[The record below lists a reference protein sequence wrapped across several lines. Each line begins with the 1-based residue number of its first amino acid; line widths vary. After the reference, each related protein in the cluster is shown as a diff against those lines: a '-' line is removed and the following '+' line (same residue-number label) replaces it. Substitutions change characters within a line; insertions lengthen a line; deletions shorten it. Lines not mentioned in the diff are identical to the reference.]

1 MAISN
6 WNAGIIR
13 PIPVAPAGPY
23 QDSAAPG
30 VWTLDQVAYW
40 QKQGLWPTA
49 GNVAPTALF
58 GGGNTGSNSS
68 VIDYVSIATAG
79 NATDF
84 GDLTQTVS
92 LLAGCSSSTR
102 GLFGG
107 GTTGVAYSNVI
118 DYVTIGT
125 LGNATDFGD
134 LTVARGYVAALSNAI
149 RGVWGGGDSGLR
161 SSVIDYVT
169 IASAGNATDFGDLIL
184 GLGTYMA
191 GCASTTRGLF
201 GGGNEGN
208 VINIVVYITIASAGN
223 AIDFGDLTVARE
235 ALAACSSAITGVF
248 AGGKLAGTLYN
259 VIDYVTIGTP
269 HKQENPLSNDL
280 IISSM
285 NTALTVQKPEY
296 NLMLKNIQDRLPAVQ
311 KDTSNFHKSH
321 SQFMSVTLDVTAITP
336 IRSIKHTLAEIDRTK
351 SALQEAYIGLR
362 KKQNELKKKER
373 ELASCTDDLDR
384 ELLEIEI
391 LELNS
396 HLEGTQN
403 HVNGALRKMN
413 FMVNQHKQ
421 LLEKVGKDEITEE
434 DYEREE
440 SRYHIMTCMKQA

>member
-208 VINIVVYITIASAGN
+208 VINIVVYITIASA
-223 AIDFGDLTVARE
+223 V
-235 ALAACSSAITGVF
+235 
-248 AGGKLAGTLYN
+248 
-259 VIDYVTIGTP
+259 
-269 HKQENPLSNDL
+269 SNDL

-391 LELNS
+391 L
-396 HLEGTQN
+396 GI
-403 HVNGALRKMN
+403 
-413 FMVNQHKQ
+413 KQ
-421 LLEKVGKDEITEE
+421 PP
-434 DYEREE
+434 
-440 SRYHIMTCMKQA
+440 